1 MKETKLEINGRIL
14 TEQEALRYQKIQ
26 DLYKQNYDIYGR
38 NWERNY
44 NCETLNS
51 KFRNKNKEELA
62 KFVANLPND
71 QIKMAGRLMTKREMG
86 KASIFAHLQDQTGKF
101 QIYLKPEYVNQKNF
115 EWFAEYADLGDF
127 FGIKGK
133 VMKTNKGE
141 LTVQVY
147 DIVML
152 SKALRPLPD
161 KFHGL
166 TDIEERYRRRYVDLI
181 MNQETK
187 KTFLQ
192 RTQIINELRSFLNNK
207 GYLEVETPI
216 LQEVYGGA
224 AAKPFITHHNTLKTD
239 LYLRIATELHL
250 KRLIVG
256 GFEKVYEIGRLFR
269 NEGMSK
275 KHNPEFTT
283 IEIYVAYQDMKY
295 MMDLTESCIKH
306 LINIVHNKLTL
317 EYDENILNFEKS
329 WKKISM
335 IDSIKKAMIK
345 DEEFTKIFQEISD
358 MILKYHNIEDD
369 NIRNIEKNKTFK
381 LILKLAKNYK
391 LHIPDHYNST
401 GHIIN
406 LFFES
411 FVEETLIQPTF
422 IFDYPIE
429 ISPLAKLN
437 KNSKEFTDRF
447 ELFIA
452 GREYANAY
460 SELNDS
466 LQQYNRFEEQV
477 KEKKSGN
484 DEAATMDLDFVEA
497 LEYGMP
503 PTGGLGIG
511 IDRLVMLIT
520 GQNSIKDVLLFPHM
534 KPRTEK

>member
-1 MKETKLEINGRIL
+1 MKATRFKINGHLL
-14 TEQEALRYQKIQ
+14 TEQEALRYEKIQ
-26 DLYKQNYDIYGR
+26 DLQKEKYDIYGR

-44 NCETLNS
+44 NCETLNNEF
-51 KFRNKNKEELA
+51 KDKTKEELV
-62 KFVANLPND
+62 KLVVNLAND

-86 KASIFAHLQDQTGKF
+86 KGSIFAHLQDQTGKF
-101 QIYLKPEYVNQKNF
+101 QIYLKPEYITQKKF
-115 EWFAEYADLGDF
+115 AWFIKYADLGDF

-141 LTVQVY
+141 LTIQVY
-147 DIVML
+147 DITML

-166 TDIEERYRRRYVDLI
+166 IDIEERYRRRYVDLI

-187 KTFLQ
+187 KIFLQ
-192 RTQIINELRSFLNNK
+192 RTQIINELRNFLNNK

-283 IEIYVAYQDMKY
+283 IEIYVAYQDMKF
-295 MMDLTESCIKH
+295 MMDLTEACIKH
-306 LINIVHNKLTL
+306 LINAVSNKLTL
-317 EYDENILNFEKS
+317 ECEENILNFEKP

-335 IDSIKKAMIK
+335 IEAIKKAMVN
-345 DEEFTKIFQEISD
+345 DQEFTKTFQEISD
-358 MILKYHNIEDD
+358 MISQYHNIEDD
-369 NIRNIEKNKTFK
+369 NIRTIKKNKVFK
-381 LILKLAKNYK
+381 LILKLAQKHK
-391 LHIPDHYNST
+391 LHIPEHYNST

-466 LQQYNRFEEQV
+466 LQQYQRFEEQV
-477 KEKKSGN
+477 KEKNSGN

-534 KPRTEK
+534 KPRNEK

>member
-1 MKETKLEINGRIL
+1 MKEIKLEINGHLL

-26 DLYKQNYDIYGR
+26 DLYKQNYDLYGR

-44 NCETLNS
+44 NYEILNNKFKS
-51 KFRNKNKEELA
+51 KSKEELA

-86 KASIFAHLQDQTGKF
+86 KNSIFAHLQDQTGKF
-101 QIYLKPEYVNQKNF
+101 QIYLKPEYLGQKKFN
-115 EWFAEYADLGDF
+115 WFIEYADLGDF

-133 VMKTNKGE
+133 VMKTNRGE
-141 LTVQVY
+141 LTIQIY
-147 DIVML
+147 DIVIL
-152 SKALRPLPD
+152 SKALRALPD

-187 KTFLQ
+187 KIFLQ
-192 RTQIINELRSFLNNK
+192 RTQIINELRNFLNNK

-224 AAKPFITHHNTLKTD
+224 AAKPFVTHHNTLKTD

-283 IEIYVAYQDMKY
+283 IEIYAAYQDMKF
-295 MMDLTESCIKH
+295 MMDLTETCIKH
-306 LINIVHNKLTL
+306 LINKVHNKLTL
-317 EYDENILNFEKS
+317 EYEKNILNFEKS
-329 WKKISM
+329 WTKISM
-335 IDSIKKAMIK
+335 MDAIKKAMIK
-345 DEEFTKIFQEISD
+345 DEKFTTSFQEIST
-358 MILKYHNIEDD
+358 MIAKYHNIEDD
-369 NIRNIEKNKTFK
+369 DIRSIEKNKVFK
-381 LILKLAKNYK
+381 IILKLAKSYN
-391 LHIPDHYNST
+391 LHIPQHYNST

-460 SELNDS
+460 SELNDP
-466 LQQYNRFEEQV
+466 LQQYSRFEEQV
-477 KEKKSGN
+477 KEKNSGN
-484 DEAATMDLDFVEA
+484 NEAATMDLDFVEA

-520 GQNSIKDVLLFPHM
+520 GQSSIKDVLLFPHM
-534 KPRTEK
+534 KPKNEK

>member
-1 MKETKLEINGRIL
+1 MKETKFEINGHIL
-14 TEQEALRYQKIQ
+14 TQQETLRYQKIQ
-26 DLYKQNYDIYGR
+26 NLQQENYDIYGR
-38 NWERNY
+38 NWDRNY
-44 NCETLNS
+44 NCETLNNE
-51 KFRNKNKEELA
+51 FQNKNKEELI
-62 KFVANLPND
+62 KITANLPND
-71 QIKMAGRLMTKREMG
+71 HVKMAGRLMTKREMG
-86 KASIFAHLQDQTGKF
+86 KSIFAHLQDQSGKF
-101 QIYLKPEYVNQKNF
+101 QIYLKPEDVSEKVF
-115 EWFAEYADLGDF
+115 AWFVQYADLGDF

-141 LTVQVY
+141 LTIKVY

-152 SKALRPLPD
+152 AKALRPLPE

-181 MNQETK
+181 MNVETK

-192 RTQIINELRSFLNNK
+192 RTKIINELRIFLNNQ

-283 IEIYVAYQDMKY
+283 IEIYVAYQDMKF
-295 MMDLTESCIKH
+295 MMNLTESCIKH
-306 LINIVHNKLTL
+306 LIKAVHNKLTL
-317 EYDENILNFEKS
+317 EYEGNTLNFEKP
-329 WKKISM
+329 WRKISM
-335 IDSIKKAMIK
+335 IDAIKQAMIK
-345 DEEFTKIFQEISD
+345 DEEFTKDFEIISD
-358 MILKYHNIEDD
+358 MIFKYQNIIDD
-369 NIRNIEKNKTFK
+369 AIRNIEKSNVFK
-381 LILKLAKNYK
+381 LILKLAKKYK
-391 LHIPDHYNST
+391 LHIPEHYNST

-429 ISPLAKLN
+429 ISPLAKLKKDN
-437 KNSKEFTDRF
+437 KEFTDRF
-447 ELFIA
+447 ELFIV

-466 LQQYNRFEEQV
+466 LQQYQRFEAQV
-477 KEKKSGN
+477 KEKNDGN
-484 DEAATMDLDFVEA
+484 EEATAMDLDFVEA

-511 IDRLVMLIT
+511 IDRIVMLIT
-520 GQNSIKDVLLFPHM
+520 GQSSIKDVLLFPHM
-534 KPRTEK
+534 KPRN